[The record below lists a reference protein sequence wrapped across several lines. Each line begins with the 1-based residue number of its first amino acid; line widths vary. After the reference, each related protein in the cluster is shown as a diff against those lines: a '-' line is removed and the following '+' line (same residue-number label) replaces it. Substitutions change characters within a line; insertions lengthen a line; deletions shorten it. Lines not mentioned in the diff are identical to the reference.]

1 TRWPRDWSSDVCSS
15 DLMNAEAMRDAE
27 DLAGVES
34 RLDLRLVEVAL
45 RLIRRKDLNPIGS
58 FSSLSRSQH
67 GHAVCLR
74 LLSAR
79 PLWIKADD
87 YVIATVAQILRL
99 GVALASVSENCNSLA
114 LQG

>member
-1 TRWPRDWSSDVCSS
+1 MSEVRPPHNTACSPNRSLSVSSLNVVCRTP
-15 DLMNAEAMRDAE
+15 AR
-27 DLAGVES
+27 VEP
-34 RLDLRLVEVAL
+34 RLVEVAL

-58 FSSLSRSQH
+58 FSSLSRWQH